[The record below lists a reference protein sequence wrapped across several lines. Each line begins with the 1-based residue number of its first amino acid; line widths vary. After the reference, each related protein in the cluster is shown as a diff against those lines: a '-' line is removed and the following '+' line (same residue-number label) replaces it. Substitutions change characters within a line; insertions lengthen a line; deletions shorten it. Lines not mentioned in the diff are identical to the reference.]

1 MKYNSEDC
9 IKDIGYV
16 LNEAPK
22 LILENNNLLIE
33 VFGKLVDTT
42 IELAN
47 LKEAIKTATN
57 LDELKKTTG

>member
-22 LILENNNLLIE
+22 LILENNKLFIE

-42 IELAN
+42 IELDE
-47 LKEAIKTATN
+47 LKESIRNATD
-57 LDELKKTTG
+57 LDELKKTVG